1 MNINEA
7 EKYLKELEDYQIWN
21 DILELLLEV
30 HRISA
35 SELQKEHRNNERAK
49 KLLELEELL
58 APCIKKAREHHE
70 ANNKPKEI
78 PSRSAIARYLWE
90 VNKEAVKGWNWKGKR
105 WEE

>member
-49 KLLELEELL
+49 IFSL
-58 APCIKKAREHHE
+58 
-70 ANNKPKEI
+70 
-78 PSRSAIARYLWE
+78 
-90 VNKEAVKGWNWKGKR
+90 
-105 WEE
+105 